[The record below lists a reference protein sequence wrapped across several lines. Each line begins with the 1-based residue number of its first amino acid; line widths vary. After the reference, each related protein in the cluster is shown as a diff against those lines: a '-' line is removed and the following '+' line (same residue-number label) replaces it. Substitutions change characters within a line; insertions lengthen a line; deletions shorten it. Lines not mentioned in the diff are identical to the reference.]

1 MAIGKPLLVQ
11 ERKGVA
17 KPVLSPQTQQLSTN
31 VGAQKI
37 EMADY
42 NIGMNNAMASQ
53 QVTGELVSMVNA
65 GINAKVY
72 AEQTKQQYNRLNLM
86 EDWNKTDNEFKVRFA
101 KAILPEEQEV
111 VMNDFAASLETRTA
125 NYRKGGGTGLPTGD
139 SIQSQRDLSSL
150 RNRSN
155 NLYSKFATT
164 MNTNINTRTNSML
177 DLRMAKAL
185 QDGKMNKNADPVSI
199 MNTVKESLAQKVAI
213 GGITQDRAMFNLE
226 VATNKFIVDRGS
238 LYAKDLAREQV
249 KNGIPPSSPDEL
261 RKSLS
266 QVMGFDLKDSQV
278 KILDETLTDTY
289 YKELAVSI
297 SQNDAEEKMAWQLEE
312 DKYIQFKTSVIKDIS
327 DGLLT
332 GTSEETY
339 LEKAKVYDAAHPGRG
354 ILNEIQKLVSSHKN
368 GASTKRYVDYW
379 TTGEG
384 GDQLR
389 IMADNPNGDKA
400 DGYYNI
406 PDIKTA
412 LHNQALTEGYEGMNI
427 NTELDIT
434 KFFEKANKK
443 IITDLGSK
451 SPDITKAVISNMV
464 QQPKTDFAKQLL
476 KSMETGAD
484 TKLPFFKAITSTGL
498 AAHDWEKIVSG
509 SAKHGAAYSAVQSWV
524 NTNAANKTG
533 PFNAEHMN
541 LPPEQRFAIVRDAI
555 KERIEIEFTKSIAL
569 TQQEII
575 DKQELDA
582 KNQAAAQQAQEE
594 ATAEK
599 IYNEYFDPEKKNFKY
614 KPDIGFRS
622 RVDSLSTKGLSLTD
636 KVGTFLEPEVEAI
649 RKTGDDLVQVGQ
661 QISQGVKSGWVDT
674 FLGGDVDKFSK
685 TKRKWAINNVEQSLD
700 RRLTAEDLE
709 NPEIQELITQNI
721 KVAEEEAGA
730 FYQYGKLISDSWSL
744 LPFTDDSTYEE
755 GTEREKY
762 DLLVET
768 LTNESKEKISSG
780 IGFGEGLTFIEEGRT
795 KGVPPEQKNTQ
806 PLENT
811 ISDVVSSIGS
821 LLSPTE
827 ATAGDTPLESTARYF
842 DAENQPTDVIP
853 QEVWNR
859 LPKHSLLA
867 GDTLSDLANQYNI
880 SIEELQRLNP
890 QTVGRETALQIGEQI
905 ALPSTT
911 GESLTPDKS
920 GMYPPPKTPEPF
932 YGRAYREPDDTPE
945 SDTFYGRAYQGAP
958 IEDLR
963 KAVTPEALEV
973 FLKSREATPAEA
985 VADVGSGVDSDGAG
999 YGHILNEKEKKW
1011 WKSAST
1017 KQREAKAN
1025 KWFKEDMVKAKSAAK
1040 KQIASIRGETYEVDL
1055 QSRDKDAMETMLTSV
1070 NFQLGTD
1077 WRKKF
1082 PKAWAGIRSGL
1093 DLGTDYGTTPMFKD
1107 KSGWEQAVYHLMHA
1121 NETTNEPSKWLIDS
1135 PRRVMD
1141 AVLAID
1147 YMRNREPNDH
1157 DNIIEHI
1164 DNILEGLK

>member
-31 VGAQKI
+31 VGAQKM

-86 EDWNKTDNEFKVRFA
+86 EDWNKNDNQFNTRFA
-101 KAILPEEQEV
+101 KAITPEEQ
-111 VMNDFAASLETRTA
+111 AAVAKDYSLSIDTLTEQ
-125 NYRKGGGTGLPTGD
+125 YKKGGGTGLPSGD
-139 SIQSQRDLSSL
+139 SIRSRRDLSSL
-150 RNRSN
+150 RNRAN
-155 NLYSKFATT
+155 NQYSKFITT
-164 MNTNINTRTNSML
+164 MNANINTRTNSML

-238 LYAKDLAREQV
+238 LYAKDLAREQI
-249 KNGIPPSSPDEL
+249 KNGTPPSSPDEL
-261 RKSLS
+261 RKILS

-278 KILDETLTDTY
+278 KLLDETTTDTY

-297 SQNDAEEKMAWQLEE
+297 SQNDAEENRAWQLEE
-312 DKYIQFKTSVIKDIS
+312 DKYIEFKTSVIKDIS

-339 LEKAKVYDAAHPGRG
+339 LEKAKAYDVAHPGRG
-354 ILNEIQKLVSSHKN
+354 ILNDIQKLVSGHKN
-368 GASTKRYVDYW
+368 GAPTQSYVDYW

-406 PDIKTA
+406 PDIKKA
-412 LHNQALTEGYEGMNI
+412 LHDQALIEGYEGMNI
-427 NTELDIT
+427 KTESAIG
-434 KFFEKANKK
+434 KFFEKANTK

-451 SPDITKAVISNMV
+451 APDITKAVISNMV
-464 QQPKTDFAKQLL
+464 QQPKTDFAEKLL
-476 KSMETGAD
+476 KSMETGTD
-484 TKLPFFKAITSTGL
+484 TKLPFFQAITSTGL

-541 LPPEQRFAIVRDAI
+541 LPPATRFAIVRDAI

-582 KNQAAAQQAQEE
+582 KNQATLKQEE
-594 ATAEK
+594 MDKKSQKYHEEYLERKKQGLYRPRKVPKMDDIAPSVSFLDSLISGEKEVLKGLAELVEFSPEAVKQSIFDSVATGFVTSMANKKLRKTIEK
-599 IYNEYFDPEKKNFKY
+599 
-614 KPDIGFRS
+614 DIGRP
-622 RVDSLSTKGLSLTD
+622 LTPSELAGGNVAIN
-636 KVGTFLEPEVEAI
+636 KMAAKYLESSKEGTI
-649 RKTGDDLVQVGQ
+649 
-661 QISQGVKSGWVDT
+661 
-674 FLGGDVDKFSK
+674 SK
-685 TKRKWAINNVEQSLD
+685 TIGQLVSDVWH
-700 RRLTAEDLE
+700 TA
-709 NPEIQELITQNI
+709 
-721 KVAEEEAGA
+721 V
-730 FYQYGKLISDSWSL
+730 
-744 LPFTDDSTYEE
+744 PFTSDIPQTTMEE
-755 GTEREKY
+755 Y
-762 DLLVET
+762 HSLVEDF
-768 LTNESKEKISSG
+768 TNESQRRMELGIKSYQPIEPTPAVEKVPTPTTEPRPVPEIGETISS
-780 IGFGEGLTFIEEGRT
+780 I
-795 KGVPPEQKNTQ
+795 
-806 PLENT
+806 
-811 ISDVVSSIGS
+811 ISSVGS
-821 LLSPTE
+821 ALSPTE

-859 LPKHSLLA
+859 LPKHSLSA

-958 IEDLR
+958 TEDLR

-985 VADVGSGVDSDGAG
+985 VADVGSGVDPNGAG
-999 YGHILNEKEKKW
+999 YGHLLNEKEKKW
-1011 WKSAST
+1011 WESAST

-1040 KQIASIRGETYEVDL
+1040 KQIASIRGETYYVDM

-1077 WRKKF
+1077 WRKEF

-1093 DLGTDYGTTPMFKD
+1093 SYGTTPMFKD

-1121 NETTNEPSKWLIDS
+1121 NEKTNEPSKWLIDS

-1147 YMRNREPNDH
+1147 YMRDREPSDY